1 MRSVSLLSLG
11 AAGLCGLL
19 TLGASAQ
26 PGVTTLPLV
35 LNTAEVDGRPVV
47 TRRWAREQVANANT
61 LFRPHRVAF
70 EVHARHAM
78 DGSHARLENRVDR
91 HLLGHLL
98 HPQRIDVFFVESLR
112 DVDEPERYRQG
123 VHWRPRGDAYPE
135 RAHFVIVSSIAGP
148 TVLAHELGHYFGN
161 GHSDVPGN
169 IMCYERGD
177 VPPFFD
183 ETQGARIRFSVRRF
197 LRDAELVRAE
207 DAASG
212 SSASGDQGDV
222 DQAADR

>member
-1 MRSVSLLSLG
+1 MRAGEHAARPYHADGAVKAPAPL
-11 AAGLCGLL
+11 AAG
-19 TLGASAQ
+19 GA
-26 PGVTTLPLV
+26 
-35 LNTAEVDGRPVV
+35 
-47 TRRWAREQVANANT
+47 RRSPIAISV
-61 LFRPHRVAF
+61 
-70 EVHARHAM
+70 
-78 DGSHARLENRVDR
+78 G
-91 HLLGHLL
+91 G
-98 HPQRIDVFFVESLR
+98 R

-123 VHWRPRGDAYPE
+123 VHWRPRGEAYPE

-183 ETQGARIRFSVRRF
+183 ETQGARIRFSLRRF

-207 DAASG
+207 DADSG
-212 SSASGDQGDV
+212 QERDV